1 MVFLNEK
8 KHIPYD
14 IRSTPIFA
22 TSVTRVVHT
31 CCFRNTTEEELFT
44 AYEQQP
50 REVQFS
56 TITHQEVIFLGEVTI
71 PVDHLYLEGSVLI
84 KDHTCGQ
91 EGHFF
96 FHTYSRDIPNDIV

>member
-1 MVFLNEK
+1 MVESGTYEFLDPNTSLNTQSIEK
-8 KHIPYD
+8 KYILCD

-50 REVQFS
+50 REVC
-56 TITHQEVIFLGEVTI
+56 
-71 PVDHLYLEGSVLI
+71 
-84 KDHTCGQ
+84 HTCGQ
-91 EGHFF
+91 EGHFV
-96 FHTYSRDIPNDIV
+96 HTYSRDIPNDVV